1 MKIFNA
7 GMSIQ
12 TGLLVT
18 MLSTAPTAQPAFAE
32 GNPEMAKCAAEVNNA
47 RRLKC
52 YDALR
57 QKLGI
62 APDDST
68 VMVSKWK
75 VQKEAS
81 AIDDSTN
88 VFLSL
93 DADSSISGWPLKTY
107 TPLMILRCKEN
118 KTQAYIV
125 TGMAPQAEYGSD
137 GTTITLRLDDDKA
150 MQLRTSRSTTGDML
164 FFDASGPSI
173 ELIKKMLQRSTL
185 LFQFVP
191 FHSTPVMTT
200 FDLRGLAE
208 AIKPLRE
215 NCRW

>member
-1 MKIFNA
+1 MAIHA
-7 GMSIQ
+7 
-12 TGLLVT
+12 GLLAA
-18 MLSTAPTAQPAFAE
+18 MLSAVAMAPPAFAE
-32 GNPEMAKCAAEVNNA
+32 ANPEMARCAAEPNNA

-52 YDALR
+52 YDALS

-137 GTTITLRLDDDKA
+137 GATVTLRFDDDKA

-173 ELIKKMLQRSTL
+173 DLIKKMMQRSTL

-191 FHSTPVMTT
+191 FHSSPVMTT
-200 FDLRGLAE
+200 FDLRGLPG

>member
-1 MKIFNA
+1 MKMTSV
-7 GMSIQ
+7 GMPIQ

-18 MLSTAPTAQPAFAE
+18 MLSAASAAYPASAE
-32 GNPEMAKCAAEVNNA
+32 DNPEMARCAAQVNNA

-52 YDALR
+52 YDALS

-68 VMVSKWK
+68 AMVSKWK
-75 VQKEAS
+75 VQKQAS

-107 TPLMILRCKEN
+107 TPSMILRCKEN

-137 GTTITLRLDDDKA
+137 ATTVTLRLDDDKA
-150 MQLRTSRSTTGDML
+150 VQLRTARSTTGDML
-164 FFDASGPSI
+164 FFDAGGPSI
-173 ELIKKMLQRSTL
+173 GLIKKMLQRSAL

>member
-1 MKIFNA
+1 MKILKA
-7 GMSIQ
+7 VMSVH
-12 TGLLVT
+12 TGVLAAVLWT
-18 MLSTAPTAQPAFAE
+18 LPAAPPAFAE
-32 GNPEMAKCAAEVNNA
+32 AHPEMAGCASEANNA

-52 YDALR
+52 YDALS

-68 VMVSKWK
+68 TMVSRWK
-75 VQKEAS
+75 VQKQAS

-125 TGMAPQAEYGSD
+125 TGMAPQAEYGTDSA
-137 GTTITLRLDDDKA
+137 TVTVRLDADKA
-150 MQLRTSRSTTGDML
+150 MQLRTSRSTSGDML

-173 ELIKKMLQRSTL
+173 ELIKKMMQRSTL
-185 LFQFVP
+185 FFQFVP
-191 FHSTPVMTT
+191 FHSSPVMTT
-200 FDLRGLAE
+200 FDLRGLSE